1 MLIPLTGAAAPD
13 GIKARGPMRAR
24 LAMIFSK
31 RRAIRRCTA
40 VMAATVMAAA
50 LWPALV
56 TGASAAAGTAQVAA
70 ARPRIT
76 LSPHA
81 GPPSSTV
88 TVSGTGFGAD
98 QVVDI
103 YFDTQDEAL
112 ASTGP
117 GGAFHGIGIG
127 VPASAVPGTHYVT
140 AVRRSSGASA
150 QAVFTVQASWPQFR
164 NGPLHRADNTTE
176 NVLSPAT
183 VPGIDLDW
191 SYTTGGPVNSS
202 PAVASG
208 TVYIGSGDGNV
219 YALNAATGALDWSYT
234 TGGPVDSSPAVASG
248 TVYIGSGDGNVYAL
262 NAATGALDWSY
273 TTGGPVDSSPAVASG
288 TLYVVSQD
296 GNLYALSA
304 ASGALDWSYA
314 TGGPGDSSPAVAD
327 GLVYIGTSEHV
338 DALSAATGAAAWT
351 YDLSFSASLSSAAVA
366 NGVVYIGDNEQ
377 NMYALKATT
386 GAVAWDATSAG
397 GRSSPAVANGL
408 VYITAGQNVE
418 ALNAPTGAVDWAYN
432 AGIFTSSSSPAVA
445 NGVVYIGSFDGTVY
459 AFGQSGGTTDGVRRP
474 DPAALRP

>member
-1 MLIPLTGAAAPD
+1 MTQHAGQA
-13 GIKARGPMRAR
+13 GKRG
-24 LAMIFSK
+24 
-31 RRAIRRCTA
+31 AIRRYIA
-40 VMAATVMAAA
+40 VVAATVMAAA

-56 TGASAAAGTAQVAA
+56 TGGSAAAGAAQVAA

-76 LSPHA
+76 LSPHT

-103 YFDTQDEAL
+103 YFDLQDEAL

-127 VPASAVPGTHYVT
+127 VPASAVPGTHYIT
-140 AVRRSSGASA
+140 AVRQSSGTSA

-164 NGPLHRADNTTE
+164 NGPLHRGDNTTE
-176 NVLSPAT
+176 NVLSPST

-191 SYTTGGPVNSS
+191 SYTTGGPVDSS
-202 PAVASG
+202 PAVAGG

-248 TVYIGSGDGNVYAL
+248 TVYIVSEDGNVYAL
-262 NAATGALDWSY
+262 
-273 TTGGPVDSSPAVASG
+273 
-288 TLYVVSQD
+288 
-296 GNLYALSA
+296 SA
-304 ASGALDWSYA
+304 AAGALDWSYA

-351 YDLSFSASLSSAAVA
+351 YDLSFSTSLSSAAVA

-377 NMYALKATT
+377 NMYALKAAT

-408 VYITAGQNVE
+408 VYITAGQDVE
-418 ALNAPTGAVDWAYN
+418 ALNAATGAVDWAYN
-432 AGIFTSSSSPAVA
+432 AGIFNSSSSPAVA
-445 NGVVYIGSFDGTVY
+445 NGVVYIGSADGSVY

-474 DPAALRP
+474 DPAALRPMAALHFPRLHHLSWPCRRPVR

>member
-1 MLIPLTGAAAPD
+1 MTRHAAQA
-13 GIKARGPMRAR
+13 GKRG
-24 LAMIFSK
+24 
-31 RRAIRRCTA
+31 AIRRYIA
-40 VMAATVMAAA
+40 VVAATVMVAA

-56 TGASAAAGTAQVAA
+56 TGASAAAGAAQVAA

-76 LSPHA
+76 LSPHT

-98 QVVDI
+98 QAVDI

-127 VPASAVPGTHYVT
+127 VPASAVPGTHYIT
-140 AVRRSSGASA
+140 AVRQSSGTSA

-164 NGPLHRADNTTE
+164 NGPLHRGDNTTE
-176 NVLSPAT
+176 NVLSPST

-191 SYTTGGPVNSS
+191 SYTTGGPVDSS
-202 PAVASG
+202 PAVAGG

-248 TVYIGSGDGNVYAL
+248 TVYVVSEDGNVYAL
-262 NAATGALDWSY
+262 
-273 TTGGPVDSSPAVASG
+273 
-288 TLYVVSQD
+288 
-296 GNLYALSA
+296 SA
-304 ASGALDWSYA
+304 AAGALDWSYA

-351 YDLSFSASLSSAAVA
+351 YDLSFSASLSCAAVA

-377 NMYALKATT
+377 NMYALKAAT

-408 VYITAGQNVE
+408 VYITAGQDVE
-418 ALNAPTGAVDWAYN
+418 ALNAATGAVDWAYN
-432 AGIFTSSSSPAVA
+432 AGIFNSSSSPAVA
-445 NGVVYIGSFDGTVY
+445 NGVVYIGSSDGSVY

-474 DPAALRP
+474 DPAALRPMAALRLPGR

>member
-176 NVLSPAT
+176 NVLSPAI

-191 SYTTGGPVNSS
+191 SYTTGGPVN
-202 PAVASG
+202 
-208 TVYIGSGDGNV
+208 
-219 YALNAATGALDWSYT
+219 
-234 TGGPVDSSPAVASG
+234 SSPAVASG

-432 AGIFTSSSSPAVA
+432 ADIFTSSSSPAVA

>member
-1 MLIPLTGAAAPD
+1 
-13 GIKARGPMRAR
+13 
-24 LAMIFSK
+24 
-31 RRAIRRCTA
+31 
-40 VMAATVMAAA
+40 
-50 LWPALV
+50 
-56 TGASAAAGTAQVAA
+56 
-70 ARPRIT
+70 
-76 LSPHA
+76 
-81 GPPSSTV
+81 
-88 TVSGTGFGAD
+88 VSGTGFGAD

-176 NVLSPAT
+176 NVLSPAI

-191 SYTTGGPVNSS
+191 SYTTGGPVN
-202 PAVASG
+202 
-208 TVYIGSGDGNV
+208 
-219 YALNAATGALDWSYT
+219 
-234 TGGPVDSSPAVASG
+234 SSPAVASG

-432 AGIFTSSSSPAVA
+432 ADIFTSSSSPAVA